1 MRRSHFIISTV
12 AAMDSCFILMGE
24 NEGRERIPQT
34 WPSSYKNC
42 LECCEK
48 RLEQD
53 WISAIQVL
61 IIIIIIIIIIYYR
74 FCVMLRGCLRDDSLL
89 VSYNDVMYLNLAGW
103 GIVHFEQSAK

>member
-1 MRRSHFIISTV
+1 MLLSHFIISTV
-12 AAMDSCFILMGE
+12 AAMDSWFILMGE
-24 NEGRERIPQT
+24 NEGRERILHT

-61 IIIIIIIIIIYYR
+61 IIIIIIIIIIIYYR
-74 FCVMLRGCLRDDSLL
+74 FYVMLRGCLKDDSLL
-89 VSYNDVMYLNLAGW
+89 VSYNDVM
-103 GIVHFEQSAK
+103 

>member
-1 MRRSHFIISTV
+1 MLLSHFIVSTA
-12 AAMDSCFILMGE
+12 AAMDSWFIPVGE
-24 NEGRERIPQT
+24 NEGRERIPHT

-61 IIIIIIIIIIYYR
+61 IINNNNIIIIIIFYYR
-74 FCVMLRGCLRDDSLL
+74 FCVMLRGCLKDDSLL
-89 VSYNDVMYLNLAGW
+89 VSFNDVM
-103 GIVHFEQSAK
+103 

>member
-1 MRRSHFIISTV
+1 MLFSHFIISTV
-12 AAMDSCFILMGE
+12 AAMDSWFILMGE
-24 NEGRERIPQT
+24 NEGREQIPHT

-61 IIIIIIIIIIYYR
+61 IIIIIIIIVIIIIIYYR
-74 FCVMLRGCLRDDSLL
+74 FCVMLLGCLKDDSLL
-89 VSYNDVMYLNLAGW
+89 VSYNDVM
-103 GIVHFEQSAK
+103 

>member
-1 MRRSHFIISTV
+1 MLLSHFIISKV
-12 AAMDSCFILMGE
+12 AAMDSWFILMGE
-24 NEGRERIPQT
+24 NEGRERIPHT

-61 IIIIIIIIIIYYR
+61 IIIITIIIIIIIIIYYR
-74 FCVMLRGCLRDDSLL
+74 FCVMLRGCLKDDSLL
-89 VSYNDVMYLNLAGW
+89 VSYNDVM
-103 GIVHFEQSAK
+103 

>member
-1 MRRSHFIISTV
+1 MLLSHFIISTV
-12 AAMDSCFILMGE
+12 AAMDSWFIPVGE
-24 NEGRERIPQT
+24 NEGRERIPHT

-61 IIIIIIIIIIYYR
+61 IIIIIIIIYYR
-74 FCVMLRGCLRDDSLL
+74 FCVMLRGCLKDDSLL
-89 VSYNDVMYLNLAGW
+89 VSFNDVM
-103 GIVHFEQSAK
+103 

>member
-1 MRRSHFIISTV
+1 MLLSHFIISTV
-12 AAMDSCFILMGE
+12 AAMDSWFIPVGE
-24 NEGRERIPQT
+24 NEGRERIPHT

-61 IIIIIIIIIIYYR
+61 IINNNIIIIIIIIFYYR
-74 FCVMLRGCLRDDSLL
+74 FCVMLRGCLKDDSLL
-89 VSYNDVMYLNLAGW
+89 VSFNDVM
-103 GIVHFEQSAK
+103 

>member
-1 MRRSHFIISTV
+1 MLLSHLIISTV
-12 AAMDSCFILMGE
+12 AAMDSWFVLMGE
-24 NEGRERIPQT
+24 NEGRERIPHT

-61 IIIIIIIIIIYYR
+61 IIIIIIIIVIVIIIIIYYR
-74 FCVMLRGCLRDDSLL
+74 FCVMLLGCLKDDSLL
-89 VSYNDVMYLNLAGW
+89 VSYNDVM
-103 GIVHFEQSAK
+103 

>member
-1 MRRSHFIISTV
+1 MLLSHFIISTV
-12 AAMDSCFILMGE
+12 AAMDSWFIPVGE
-24 NEGRERIPQT
+24 NEGRERIPHT

-61 IIIIIIIIIIYYR
+61 IINNNNIIIIIIFYYR
-74 FCVMLRGCLRDDSLL
+74 FCVMLRGCLKDDSLL
-89 VSYNDVMYLNLAGW
+89 VSYNDVM
-103 GIVHFEQSAK
+103 

>member
-1 MRRSHFIISTV
+1 MLLSHFIISTV
-12 AAMDSCFILMGE
+12 AAMDSWFIPVGE
-24 NEGRERIPQT
+24 NEGRERIPHT

-61 IIIIIIIIIIYYR
+61 IINNNNIIIIIIFYYR
-74 FCVMLRGCLRDDSLL
+74 FCVMLRGCLKDDSLL
-89 VSYNDVMYLNLAGW
+89 VSFNDVM
-103 GIVHFEQSAK
+103 

>member
-1 MRRSHFIISTV
+1 MLRSHFIISTV

-61 IIIIIIIIIIYYR
+61 IINNNNNIIIIIIIFYYR
-74 FCVMLRGCLRDDSLL
+74 FCVMLGCLKDDSLL
-89 VSYNDVMYLNLAGW
+89 VSYNDVM
-103 GIVHFEQSAK
+103 

>member
-1 MRRSHFIISTV
+1 MLLSHFIISAV
-12 AAMDSCFILMGE
+12 AAMDSWFILMGE
-24 NEGRERIPQT
+24 NEGRERIPHT

-61 IIIIIIIIIIYYR
+61 IIIIIIIIYYR
-74 FCVMLRGCLRDDSLL
+74 FCVMLRGCLKDDSLL
-89 VSYNDVMYLNLAGW
+89 VSYNDVM
-103 GIVHFEQSAK
+103 

>member
-1 MRRSHFIISTV
+1 MLLSHLIISTV
-12 AAMDSCFILMGE
+12 AAMDSWFVLMGE
-24 NEGRERIPQT
+24 NEGRERIPHT

-61 IIIIIIIIIIYYR
+61 IIIIIIIIYYR
-74 FCVMLRGCLRDDSLL
+74 FCVMLLGCLKDDSLL
-89 VSYNDVMYLNLAGW
+89 VSYNDVM
-103 GIVHFEQSAK
+103 